1 MLPISGVYIWLTKIT
16 SQGIDGGANVSLVYV
31 STARVINHG
40 PAILLSGLV
49 RPSLIPLV
57 SDIRVGKVRSF
68 DRDLVSMCVCAM

>member
-1 MLPISGVYIWLTKIT
+1 M
-16 SQGIDGGANVSLVYV
+16 SLVFV

-49 RPSLIPLV
+49 RPSVFPLV

-68 DRDLVSMCVCAM
+68 DRDLVSVCMCDVRGRSKSLALIDHPSVIVTSL